1 MTTLCFVGLTL
12 CWLID
17 WLCAWAA
24 TSCISIDCPF
34 FFERCRA
41 LRTTQHMF
49 SVLRHTGMLHQ
60 EPWKDQAPAQGCQE
74 VLVIDDDDD
83 DDVIDLQDGGE

>member
-1 MTTLCFVGLTL
+1 MVLLLLLSLCDNL
-12 CWLID
+12 
-17 WLCAWAA
+17 WLCAWMAA

-49 SVLRHTGMLHQ
+49 TVLRQTGMLHR
-60 EPWKDQAPAQGCQE
+60 EPVASAVPQPSD
-74 VLVIDDDDD
+74 VVVVD
-83 DDVIDLQDGGE
+83 DDVIDLQDDD